1 MAYSFLITWREGLE
15 AGLIIA
21 IVLAYLTRI
30 GERERRRAVWLGAL
44 GALALSV
51 ALGGALEA
59 TATTLS
65 GRALEAFEGSAMLLA
80 VAILTWMLFW
90 MRQQAAT
97 VGVHLRRQVEAA
109 LQRGSTFALA
119 ALAFTAVGREGLETA
134 LFLFAGSGRED
145 PLTYWMGA
153 LLGLGAAAALAV
165 VFYAGSAKLP
175 LSAFFNVTGVV
186 LIVLAAGL
194 LVNGLKELHEVG
206 AVPDLGPHVWDTY
219 DILPDNSE
227 LGRVASTLLGYDS
240 SPYLGLVVAYVGYL
254 VPALGFFL
262 LGRRGAK
269 APASRAAAR
278 SSATEAAS

>member
-1 MAYSFLITWREGLE
+1 MAYSFLVTWREGLE

-30 GERERRRAVWLGAL
+30 GEASRRRAVWLGAL
-44 GALALSV
+44 AALALSV

-80 VAILTWMLFW
+80 VGILTWMLFW
-90 MRQQAAT
+90 MRQQAAH
-97 VGVHLRRQVEAA
+97 VGAHLRRQVDLA
-109 LQRGSTFALA
+109 LQRGSTLALA

-145 PLTYWMGA
+145 ALAYWLGA
-153 LLGLGAAAALAV
+153 LAGLAFAAALAA
-165 VFYAGSAKLP
+165 VFYAGSARLP
-175 LSAFFNVTGVV
+175 LAAFFNVTGVV

-194 LVNGLKELHEVG
+194 LVNGLKELYEVG

-219 DILPDNSE
+219 ELLPDNSQ

-240 SPYLGLVVAYVGYL
+240 SPYLGLVIAYLAYL
-254 VPALGFFL
+254 VPALAFFV
-262 LGRRGAK
+262 LGRDRT
-269 APASRAAAR
+269 AAAR
-278 SSATEAAS
+278 RSAADRAAVREATS

>member
-15 AGLIIA
+15 AGLIVAIA
-21 IVLAYLTRI
+21 LAYLTRI
-30 GERERRRAVWLGAL
+30 GEQRRRRAVWLGAL
-44 GALALSV
+44 AALALSV

-59 TATTLS
+59 TAMTLS

-97 VGVHLRRQVEAA
+97 VGAHLRRQVEAA

-119 ALAFTAVGREGLETA
+119 ALAFTAVGREGLETV

-145 PLTYWMGA
+145 PLAYWLGA
-153 LLGLGAAAALAV
+153 LAGLGVAAGLAA
-165 VFYAGSAKLP
+165 VFYAGSARLP
-175 LSAFFNVTGVV
+175 LAAFFNVTGVL

-219 DILPDNSE
+219 ELLPDNSE
-227 LGRVASTLLGYDS
+227 LGRVAATLLGYDS
-240 SPYLGLVVAYVGYL
+240 SPYLGLVIAYLGYL
-254 VPALGFFL
+254 VPALGFFV
-262 LGRRGAK
+262 LGRGRAK
-269 APASRAAAR
+269 VPAAR
-278 SSATEAAS
+278 SADRAPAGEVAS

>member
-1 MAYSFLITWREGLE
+1 MAYSFVITWREGLE

-21 IVLAYLTRI
+21 IVLAYLGRI
-30 GERERRRAVWLGAL
+30 GETGRRWYVWLGA
-44 GALALSV
+44 GAALALSV

-80 VAILTWMLFW
+80 VGILTWMLFW
-90 MRQQAAT
+90 MRQQAT
-97 VGVHLRRQVEAA
+97 HVGARLRRQVDLA
-109 LQRGSTFALA
+109 LQRGSTLALA

-145 PLTYWMGA
+145 AAAYWLGA
-153 LLGLGAAAALAV
+153 LAGLGFAAALAAA
-165 VFYAGSAKLP
+165 FYAGSARLP
-175 LSAFFNVTGVV
+175 LAAFFNVTGVL

-219 DILPDNSE
+219 ELLPDNSQ

-240 SPYLGLVVAYVGYL
+240 SPYLGLVIAYFAYL
-254 VPALGFFL
+254 VPALAFFV
-262 LGRRGAK
+262 LGRDGAVTPQRGGTD
-269 APASRAAAR
+269 RAAVR
-278 SSATEAAS
+278 EAAS